1 MNPKKIKSILPAV
14 ILFTAFGVSSCSAR
28 TENVNIN
35 VSNSANAS
43 SPSNTNAENVSAE
56 PSAGGAAQTAA
67 PDALVKDLYKTHDE
81 EFKTSKFRILSG
93 KNRTLLDKYFDKT
106 LADLI
111 WKDLT
116 THKGEVGVLDFD
128 PFYNAQ
134 DAEIK
139 NLVVSQPKTSDDKA
153 TVTVTFQNYDR
164 KETLNYQLT
173 RRDADWKISDI
184 KYTDGNSLLGYFK
197 EDAKNNAKTN
207 QTEENFFS
215 GTYKVGDTTCT
226 VKPIKMA
233 FEVKW
238 AKGTGTMI
246 FVFDGDA
253 DAGNYT
259 YSSEDGGKGKDTF
272 IFDDD
277 TFTTGKFIRADGKEF
292 PVSKVK

>member
-1 MNPKKIKSILPAV
+1 MNPKKIKSMLPAV
-14 ILFTAFGVSSCSAR
+14 ILFTAFGASSCAAR
-28 TENVNIN
+28 TEKVNIN
-35 VSNSANAS
+35 VSNSANAAEQ
-43 SPSNTNAENVSAE
+43 SNTNKENAAE
-56 PSAGGAAQTAA
+56 PSAAGAAAQTSA
-67 PDALVKDLYKTHDE
+67 PDALVKDLYKTHEE
-81 EFKTSKFRILSG
+81 EFKTSNFKILGG

-106 LADLI
+106 LADFL

-134 DAEIK
+134 DADIK
-139 NLVVSQPKTSDDKA
+139 NLVVGQPKINGDKA

-164 KETLNYQLT
+164 KETLNYSLT
-173 RRDADWKISDI
+173 RQNAGWKISDI
-184 KYTDGNSLLGYFK
+184 KYTDGGSLLGYFK
-197 EDAKNNAKTN
+197 EDAKNNSQTKK
-207 QTEENFFS
+207 TEENFFS

-253 DAGNYT
+253 EAGNYT

-277 TFTTGKFIRADGKEF
+277 TFTTGKFIRADGNEF
-292 PVSKVK
+292 SVSKVK